1 MSIKVTP
8 LHPKFVARV
17 EGVDIACDIPDAD
30 FADLRAVFEK
40 HSVIIIHNQNI
51 DDEKQMIFS
60 KRFGELEMMAP
71 HLGNNGVPRH
81 ISVMHNE
88 DKDGNII
95 PPDDKRMIYQS
106 ANMIWHSDS
115 SFKSIPSLCSML
127 HARVLPPKGGETEF
141 ASMRAAYDS
150 LDSKMKKFL
159 EHKVVIHD
167 FANTRKIVG
176 GQLSEW
182 QKKNLPPVRQALIR
196 KNTVTNRKALF
207 IGGHAT
213 SIEDMDEDNGKA
225 LLGELLEHATQKA
238 FVYSHNWNVG
248 DLVIWDNRAVLH
260 RGRPWDIANY
270 KRILHR
276 TTVAGEGPSI

>member
-88 DKDGNII
+88 DKD
-95 PPDDKRMIYQS
+95 DTSHRMINVYLPVCKHDR
-106 ANMIWHSDS
+106 HSDS

-127 HARVLPPKGGETEF
+127 HARCCLKKAEKRNLLHEGSLRP
-141 ASMRAAYDS
+141 
-150 LDSKMKKFL
+150 LDSK
-159 EHKVVIHD
+159 
-167 FANTRKIVG
+167 
-176 GQLSEW
+176 
-182 QKKNLPPVRQALIR
+182 
-196 KNTVTNRKALF
+196 
-207 IGGHAT
+207 
-213 SIEDMDEDNGKA
+213 
-225 LLGELLEHATQKA
+225 
-238 FVYSHNWNVG
+238 
-248 DLVIWDNRAVLH
+248 
-260 RGRPWDIANY
+260 
-270 KRILHR
+270 
-276 TTVAGEGPSI
+276 